1 MNFQH
6 EYICHTRFD
15 QLDMREI
22 RVLIRRGDRVFRS
35 GDLLYFKDEPVCVW
49 RSLTAKQHFAIN
61 DDGLGMARGEL
72 IRRLAYDA
80 RGDGSS
86 RFTDCEQK
94 ILREKYS
101 HLLKPLEDVILFNDS
116 FFELAPAELMQLE
129 HELEISNTEAE

>member
-1 MNFQH
+1 MIHQH

-22 RVLIRRGDRVFRS
+22 RVLIRRGDRLFRN

-61 DDGLGMARGEL
+61 DDDLGMERGKL
-72 IRRLAYDA
+72 TRRLAYDP

-86 RFTDCEQK
+86 RFTQQEQK
-94 ILREKYS
+94 LLREKYS
-101 HLLKPLEDVILFNDS
+101 HLLKPLDDVILFSDS

-129 HELEISNTEAE
+129 HELEISNTEAD

>member
-22 RVLIRRGDRVFRS
+22 RVLIRRGDRLYRN

-49 RSLTAKQHFAIN
+49 RSLAAKQHFAIN
-61 DDGLGMARGEL
+61 DDGLGLERGKL

-86 RFTDCEQK
+86 RFTEAEQK
-94 ILREKYS
+94 FLRKNYS